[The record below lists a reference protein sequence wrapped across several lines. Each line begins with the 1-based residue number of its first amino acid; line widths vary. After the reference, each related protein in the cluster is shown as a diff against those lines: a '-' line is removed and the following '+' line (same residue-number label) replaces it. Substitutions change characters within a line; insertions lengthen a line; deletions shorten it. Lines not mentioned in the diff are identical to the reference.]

1 MKRILLG
8 GLILLLIVG
17 TGLPAFPQFTATTIA
32 NIQNELYSPGTQL
45 EITGIVSAIH
55 PVPVPSYVYVQD
67 AAAVRSG
74 IRCYGGGG
82 TVTGINMG
90 DEVTVQG
97 VYDDP
102 FGETQLNFS
111 ATGSIVV
118 NSTGNTLYTPLALT
132 GASFPYD
139 APSDA
144 TPAEDY
150 EGVLVRVA
158 SVIITDTIPLTPERT
173 FPGIKVL
180 SVAHLLGE
188 AVKRI
193 HRNES
198 VSRLFDS
205 DEKESDGS

>member
-1 MKRILLG
+1 MKRILSG

-111 ATGSIVV
+111 AT
-118 NSTGNTLYTPLALT
+118 
-132 GASFPYD
+132 
-139 APSDA
+139 
-144 TPAEDY
+144 
-150 EGVLVRVA
+150 
-158 SVIITDTIPLTPERT
+158 VI
-173 FPGIKVL
+173 
-180 SVAHLLGE
+180 GE
-188 AVKRI
+188 AVS
-193 HRNES
+193 HGNEKADAGRVDHFRS
-198 VSRLFDS
+198 GKINGDFLSATVDDLQKFLFQCLTL
-205 DEKESDGS
+205 